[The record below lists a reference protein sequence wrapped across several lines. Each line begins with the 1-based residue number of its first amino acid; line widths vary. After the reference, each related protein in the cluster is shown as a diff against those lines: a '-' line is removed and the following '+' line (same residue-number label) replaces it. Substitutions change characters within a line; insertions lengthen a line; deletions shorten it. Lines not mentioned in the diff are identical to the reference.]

1 MRIARPPKEIPPPLE
16 LECLK
21 ALWDI
26 GEGNVRAVQVQMEP
40 RRRLAYTTVM
50 TLLERLAKK
59 GGVARRKV
67 GRAFLY
73 TPTID
78 REAMRRKAIQELA
91 DSLFE
96 GSTEL
101 LRNYAAHAPIAVAA
115 TAASEDNTDGM
126 LDASLL

>member
-1 MRIARPPKEIPPPLE
+1 
-16 LECLK
+16 
-21 ALWDI
+21 
-26 GEGNVRAVQVQMEP
+26 MEP
-40 RRRLAYTTVM
+40 RKRLAYTTVM

-73 TPTID
+73 TPKIE

-91 DSLFE
+91 DSLFD

-101 LRNYAAHAPIAVAA
+101 LRNYAVHAPVAAVA
-115 TAASEDNTDGM
+115 TVGDDGGDGK